1 MMEFMD
7 KVIDKL
13 PNTINNTNAHRKGN
27 KMVTSNSDDFE
38 IINADDISFVKRGR
52 KASVNPAL
60 VEALKTL
67 ANGKAMAL
75 KSLKVDPKANNF
87 ANEKAR
93 IASQIR
99 TACRE
104 ANLTNFRILWSP
116 QGIPQVVR

>member
-1 MMEFMD
+1 MD

-75 KSLKVDPKANNF
+75 KSLKV
-87 ANEKAR
+87 E
-93 IASQIR
+93 QV
-99 TACRE
+99 
-104 ANLTNFRILWSP
+104 FRVWKEEQSKDSDEHLKNTS
-116 QGIPQVVR
+116 